1 MLLTVHNNPKK
12 STLFGGVN
20 GGVVIGGVDMG
31 VLTDRT
37 VRAAGKGRHTDGDGL
52 MLEVEASGSKRWT
65 LRFRMGAKR
74 RDMGLGGYPEVSLA
88 DARRAAF
95 EARLLIQTGRDPIEA
110 REERKRAKA
119 CSPKQIPTFEHFANA
134 VIEEMVGKTKNAKVA
149 YQWRR
154 HLGPAYC
161 GPLLDRVVNEITVTD
176 VAAVL
181 RPVWN
186 TKPEVARKL
195 FPSIRKVFD
204 LAKVTLRAEYDVS
217 HFEHPA
223 QWTDL
228 KALGFDAPRKLS
240 RGHWPSLP
248 YKLAPVFIHE
258 LRKEY
263 GIASVALEFLMLTVV
278 RTDSCL
284 SARWSDI
291 DLKEC
296 VWHVPLVNLKDDKH
310 RSERFRVPLS
320 KRAGAILQF
329 QKGLVGKNPL
339 VFPGDHGGRLSD
351 MSMVMTIRRMN
362 KMKQRWVDPERE
374 NRAVVPH
381 GMRAT
386 FRTWA
391 EETTQFPEAV
401 IEECLGHKVGTQ
413 VQRAYRRTDVLEQR
427 RLLMEEWCKFIEPS
441 S

>member
-1 MLLTVHNNPKK
+1 
-12 STLFGGVN
+12 
-20 GGVVIGGVDMG
+20 MG
-31 VLTDRT
+31 LLTDRT

-65 LRFRMGAKR
+65 LRYRMGSNR
-74 RDMGLGGYPEVSLA
+74 RDMGLGGYPEVGLA

-95 EARLLIQTGRDPIEA
+95 EARLLIQSGRDPIDA
-110 REERKRAKA
+110 RREQERAKA
-119 CSPKQIPTFEHFANA
+119 FAPKQIPTFEHFSKI
-134 VIEEMVGKTKNAKVA
+134 VVQEMTSKTKNDKVA

-161 GPLLDRVVNEITVTD
+161 GPFLDRVVNEITVTD

-186 TKPEVARKL
+186 SKPEVARKL
-195 FPSIRKVFD
+195 FPGIRRVFD
-204 LAKVTLRAEYDVS
+204 LAKVVLKAEYGVS
-217 HFEHPA
+217 YFEHPA

-248 YKLAPVFIHE
+248 YKLASDFIYE
-258 LRKEY
+258 LRKER
-263 GIASVALEFLMLTVV
+263 GSAPRALEFLILTAV
-278 RTDSCL
+278 RTDAVL

-291 DLKEC
+291 DLKEG
-296 VWHVPLVNLKDDKH
+296 VWSIPLINLKDDKH
-310 RSERFRVPLS
+310 RTEPFRVPLS
-320 KRAGAILQF
+320 KLALEILDAQMALTAN
-329 QKGLVGKNPL
+329 GPETAV
-339 VFPGDHGGRLSD
+339 VFPASHGGRLSD

-362 KMKQRWVDPERE
+362 KNSPRWVDPKRD
-374 NRAVVPH
+374 NKTIVPH

-386 FRTWA
+386 FRVWA
-391 EETTQFPEAV
+391 EEATDFAESTVEEA
-401 IEECLGHKVGTQ
+401 LGHKIGSE

-427 RLLMEEWCKFIEPS
+427 RALMEAWAGFLNGETAVAKGVLS
-441 S
+441 